1 MHVDVFPKLAP
12 EELVR
17 RWQSLLQDP
26 DAPERC
32 ELDEYGDVLVTP
44 TPSFWHQHTTARIG
58 DLLKAQLGG
67 EVGSYAL
74 QLSIGVRM
82 PDVCWAPNFLDLAR
96 LGSADPLDHM
106 PPLCVEVVSAGNK
119 RKDVAEKVPAY
130 LAAGV
135 QEVIVVGEGQTP
147 RFFTQA
153 GDSERSVFGVTIS
166 L

>member
-1 MHVDVFPKLAP
+1 MHVDVFPKLSP
-12 EELVR
+12 EELAR
-17 RWQSLLQDP
+17 RWQALLHDAEAP
-26 DAPERC
+26 DRY
-32 ELDEYGDVLVTP
+32 ELDEYGDVLGAP

-58 DLLKAQLGG
+58 RQLEAQLGG
-67 EVGSYAL
+67 EAGSYAL
-74 QLSIGVRM
+74 RVSIGVRM
-82 PDVCWAPNFLDLAR
+82 PDVCWAPSFVELAK

-135 QEVIVVGEGQTP
+135 QEVIVIGEGQAP

-153 GDSERSVFGVTIS
+153 GDSERSMFGITIS